1 MIVAV
6 HGGFCFGSLV
16 GANSHVTVIYDNAL
30 IGKRTERRWRSSIAK
45 LMVMDRGIYKI
56 IGIISFAKG
65 GGFKKGVSFKGG
77 AVCMAGVWNDDLRL
91 MGNGKHIR

>member
-1 MIVAV
+1 
-6 HGGFCFGSLV
+6 
-16 GANSHVTVIYDNAL
+16 
-30 IGKRTERRWRSSIAK
+30 
-45 LMVMDRGIYKI
+45 MVMDRGIYKI